1 MKNYKWPLM
10 SNNILRSDKKVLV
23 NFINRSNKFTNGP
36 KVKDFENR
44 WSKWLGVKYSTFV
57 NSGASAN
64 LISIHILKELN
75 KKKKEIIL
83 PAFTWNSDVVS
94 VINAGFKPIFVDI
107 NFENLALNENLVKK
121 KINKNTLA
129 IFLTHAMGYIGL
141 SNKFLKYIKN
151 KNIYLI
157 EDVCESHGAKLGSK
171 KAGALGEIS
180 NFSFYY
186 GHHMTT
192 IEGGMIS
199 TNSKEVDRLAK
210 MKRGHGLLRDSQDK
224 YFIKKTIKKYRNL
237 NNDFV
242 FNTEGFNFRNTEI
255 AAVLGIEQLKRLNKS
270 IKKRNENHKLFLK
283 LLRGDIFFKDFNLK
297 GSSNYGLHLIL
308 KKKNLRL
315 FKKALS
321 ILDKN
326 SVEYRLGS
334 LGNQLRQPYLKKFIN
349 KRNIVSLKNTE
360 HMHFFSVYFG
370 NNQFLDQNKI
380 RKLCKDLNSLV
391 I

>member
-23 NFINRSNKFTNGP
+23 NFINRSDKFTNGP
-36 KVKDFENR
+36 KVKEFESR

-75 KKKKEIIL
+75 KKKKEVIL

-94 VINAGFKPIFVDI
+94 VINAGFKPVFIDI

-151 KNIYLI
+151 KKIYLI
-157 EDVCESHGAKLGSK
+157 EDVCESHGARLGSN
-171 KAGALGEIS
+171 KAGTVGEIS

-199 TNSKEVDRLAK
+199 TNSKEIDRLAK

-224 YFIKKTIKKYRNL
+224 YFIKKTIKKYKNL
-237 NNDFV
+237 NNDFI
-242 FNTEGFNFRNTEI
+242 FKTEGFNFRNTEI

-270 IKKRNENHKLFLK
+270 IKKRNENHKLYLK
-283 LLRGDIFFKDFNLK
+283 LLREDIFFKDFNLK

-308 KKKNLRL
+308 KKKNSKL
-315 FKKALS
+315 FKKVLN

-334 LGNQLRQPYLKKFIN
+334 LGNQLRQPYLKKFVN
-349 KRNIVSLKNTE
+349 KNNIIRLKNTE

>member
-1 MKNYKWPLM
+1 M

-36 KVKDFENR
+36 KVKEFENR

-94 VINAGFKPIFVDI
+94 VINAGFKPVFIDI

-121 KINKNTLA
+121 KINKNTFA

-141 SNKFLKYIKN
+141 SNKFLKFIKN

-171 KAGALGEIS
+171 KAGTLGEIS

-224 YFIKKTIKKYRNL
+224 YFIRKTIKKYKNL
-237 NNDFV
+237 NNDFI

-270 IKKRNENHKLFLK
+270 IKKRNENHKLYLK

-308 KKKNLRL
+308 KKKNSKL
-315 FKKALS
+315 FKKILT

-334 LGNQLRQPYLKKFIN
+334 LGNQLRQPYLKRLVN
-349 KRNIVSLKNTE
+349 KKRIISLKNTE

>member
-10 SNNILRSDKKVLV
+10 SNNILRNDKKVLV
-23 NFINRSNKFTNGP
+23 DFINRTNKFTNGP
-36 KVKDFENR
+36 KVKEFENR

-75 KKKKEIIL
+75 EKKKEIIL

-94 VINAGFKPIFVDI
+94 VINAGFKPVFVDI
-107 NFENLALNENLVKK
+107 DFENLAINENLVKK
-121 KINKNTLA
+121 KISKNTLA

-141 SNKFLKYIKN
+141 SNKFLKHIKN
-151 KNIYLI
+151 KNIFLV

-171 KAGALGEIS
+171 KAGTFGEIS

-199 TNSKEVDRLAK
+199 TNSKELDRLAK

-224 YFIKKTIKKYRNL
+224 YFIKKTINKYKDL
-237 NNDFV
+237 NNDFI

-308 KKKNLRL
+308 KKKNSKL
-315 FKKALS
+315 FKKVLN

-334 LGNQLRQPYLKKFIN
+334 LGNQLRQPYLKKFVT
-349 KRNIVSLKNTE
+349 KKNIISLKNTE

-370 NNQFLDQNKI
+370 NNQFLNQNKI

>member
-36 KVKDFENR
+36 KVKEFENR

-94 VINAGFKPIFVDI
+94 VINAGFKPVFIDI

-121 KINKNTLA
+121 KINKNTFA

-141 SNKFLKYIKN
+141 SNKFLKFIKN

-171 KAGALGEIS
+171 KAGTLGEIS

-224 YFIKKTIKKYRNL
+224 YFIRKTIKKYKNL
-237 NNDFV
+237 NNDFI

-270 IKKRNENHKLFLK
+270 IKKRNENHRLYLK

-308 KKKNLRL
+308 KKKNSKL
-315 FKKALS
+315 FKKILT

-334 LGNQLRQPYLKKFIN
+334 LGNQLRQPYLKRLVN
-349 KRNIVSLKNTE
+349 KKRIISLKNTE

>member
-192 IEGGMIS
+192 IEGEMIS

-224 YFIKKTIKKYRNL
+224 YFIKKTIKKYKNL

>member
-1 MKNYKWPLM
+1 M
-10 SNNILRSDKKVLV
+10 
-23 NFINRSNKFTNGP
+23 
-36 KVKDFENR
+36 
-44 WSKWLGVKYSTFV
+44 
-57 NSGASAN
+57 
-64 LISIHILKELN
+64 
-75 KKKKEIIL
+75 IL

-94 VINAGFKPIFVDI
+94 VINAGFKPVFIDI

-121 KINKNTLA
+121 KINKNTFA

-141 SNKFLKYIKN
+141 SNKFLKFIKN

-171 KAGALGEIS
+171 KAGTLGEIS

-224 YFIKKTIKKYRNL
+224 YFIRKTIKKYKNL
-237 NNDFV
+237 NNDFI

-270 IKKRNENHKLFLK
+270 IKKRNENHKLYLK

-308 KKKNLRL
+308 KKKNSKL
-315 FKKALS
+315 FKK
-321 ILDKN
+321 
-326 SVEYRLGS
+326 
-334 LGNQLRQPYLKKFIN
+334 
-349 KRNIVSLKNTE
+349 
-360 HMHFFSVYFG
+360 
-370 NNQFLDQNKI
+370 
-380 RKLCKDLNSLV
+380 
-391 I
+391 